1 MPDLSLETNCDSQV
15 IGIDEAGRGPW
26 AGPVTITAL
35 WLNPDAYDQ
44 LPNDINDSKKI
55 RPLRRAS
62 LAYFLQMPPHLSFTI
77 SKDVDDIDRHGVV
90 KTTLMAMAEAAAEV
104 IEQMAKAGIAGPVH
118 AFIDGP
124 LLPKEMPCASTAV
137 IRGDNRSL
145 SIAGA
150 SIIAKHS
157 RDLIM
162 HALDT
167 EWPEYGW
174 RQNNGYGTRQHQQ
187 ALAQHG
193 ISPDHRRSFAPIK
206 RLAETAN
213 TPPDHH

>member
-1 MPDLSLETNCDSQV
+1 MPDLSIETSFGGHV

-44 LPNDINDSKKI
+44 LPDDINDSKKI
-55 RPLRRAS
+55 KPLRRAS
-62 LAYFLQMPPHLSFTI
+62 LAGVLRVPPHLNCTI
-77 SKDVDDIDRHGVV
+77 SKDVDDIDQYGVV
-90 KTTLMAMAEAAAEV
+90 KTTLMAMAEAATRL
-104 IEQMAKAGIAGPVH
+104 IEQMATAGINGPTH
-118 AFIDGP
+118 ALVDGP
-124 LLPKEMPCASTAV
+124 LLPKQMPCASTAV
-137 IRGDNRSL
+137 IRGDSRSL

-162 HALDT
+162 QALDT
-167 EWPEYGW
+167 NWPAYKW

-187 ALAQHG
+187 ALEKFG
-193 ISPDHRRSFAPIK
+193 ISPHHRRSFAPIK
-206 RLAETAN
+206 QLIETAN
-213 TPPDHH
+213 SAPDQF